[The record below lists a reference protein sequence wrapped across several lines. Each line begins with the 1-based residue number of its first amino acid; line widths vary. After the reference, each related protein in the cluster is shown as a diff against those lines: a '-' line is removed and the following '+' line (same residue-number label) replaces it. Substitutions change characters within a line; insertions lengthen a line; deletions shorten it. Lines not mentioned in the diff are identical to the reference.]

1 MTKWELIQAHED
13 GKMPDWIFYQQIDKY
28 GIEMPYQMRIDN
40 QVNKFIQ
47 EIERR
52 KHEQEQIELD
62 KQLSEKIEDAVVK
75 MIEKKLFS

>member
-13 GKMPDWIFYQQIDKY
+13 GKMPDWIFYQLIDKY

-40 QVNKFIQ
+40 QVKKFSE
-47 EIERR
+47 EIESR
-52 KHEQEQIELD
+52 KYEQEQQEM
-62 KQLSEKIEDAVVK
+62 IEDSIVK